1 MDEQATINL
10 PNKVIDSEWRDD
22 IDYEAYEEEGT
33 YISPSEVEK
42 TTIARIKKSPI
53 KLAIRNMVDW
63 DKIQEKLS
71 A

>member
-1 MDEQATINL
+1 MDTTTIKL
-10 PNKVIDSEWRDD
+10 PKKVIDSEWKDD
-22 IDYEAYEEEGT
+22 IDYESYEGT
-33 YISPSEVEK
+33 YISPSKVKK

-63 DKIQEKLS
+63 DKVQEKLS